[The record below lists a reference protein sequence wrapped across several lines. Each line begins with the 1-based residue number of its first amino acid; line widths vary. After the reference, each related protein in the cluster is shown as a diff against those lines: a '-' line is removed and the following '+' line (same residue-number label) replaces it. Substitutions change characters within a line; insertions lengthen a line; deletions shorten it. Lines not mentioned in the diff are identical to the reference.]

1 MSFENGLKT
10 MLLPARGGGV
20 LLVVSNDPG
29 HDKQNFTGGNHMQSH
44 GHPLIFSGV
53 IVYEGARI
61 GVGPT

>member
-1 MSFENGLKT
+1 